1 MGAME
6 GEILGNA
13 AKTDKTEKFLAPTKY
28 NHGPDSINES
38 WLTNAKACCCGMFDH
53 RESGRR
59 PQEAL
64 VHCHKKTKIPKTR
77 VTRKTRKILFR
88 KAQLHCIALMEGLMK
103 TRLVIVMVK
112 VTT

>member
-64 VHCHKKTKIPKTR
+64 VHCHKKQRFQKQEWQGKR
-77 VTRKTRKILFR
+77 GKYFLGNCR
-88 KAQLHCIALMEGLMK
+88 
-103 TRLVIVMVK
+103 
-112 VTT
+112 